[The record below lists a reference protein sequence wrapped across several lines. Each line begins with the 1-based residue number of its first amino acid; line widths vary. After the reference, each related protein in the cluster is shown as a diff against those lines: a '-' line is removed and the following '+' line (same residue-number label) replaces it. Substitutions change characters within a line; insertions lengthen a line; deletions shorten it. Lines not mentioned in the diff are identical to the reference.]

1 MIRFK
6 DYLKEDK
13 GSRNHH
19 LGIGASFA
27 HILKHAKTHIDVD
40 MDGDVDN
47 LEKFAKPELSGEEQP
62 SATKRE
68 LDKYKREKLHTKKG
82 NAFT

>member
-1 MIRFK
+1 MMSFK
-6 DYLKEDK
+6 TFLEDK

-19 LGIGASFA
+19 LGIGSSFA

-47 LEKFAKPELSGEEQP
+47 LEKFAKDELSGAEP
-62 SATKRE
+62 YSATKRE
-68 LDKYKREKLHTKKG
+68 LLKFKKEKQHTKKG